1 MGNPSLNKELDFLMT
16 VNNWVAQYKNE
27 SFGKDHKRV
36 TVRTIKMTKDT
47 AAALQYSSKFNRGR
61 DFMEKLR
68 NEGKL
73 VARAWLNLW
82 QSNKAGEYPEDAKW

>member
-1 MGNPSLNKELDFLMT
+1 
-16 VNNWVAQYKNE
+16 
-27 SFGKDHKRV
+27 
-36 TVRTIKMTKDT
+36 MTKDT